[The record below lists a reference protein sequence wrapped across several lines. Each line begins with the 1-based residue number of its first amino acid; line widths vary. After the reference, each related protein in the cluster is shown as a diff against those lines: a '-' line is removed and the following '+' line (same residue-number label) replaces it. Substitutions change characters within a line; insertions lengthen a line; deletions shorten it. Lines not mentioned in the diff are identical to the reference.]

1 MWCSALRGIITLI
14 LSLLMAPLAAEA
26 QPSPKV
32 PRIGMLSGDALRPD
46 SRNRDAFLQG
56 LHALGYVEG
65 QTIVLEERRAEGKIE
80 RLPDL
85 AAELVR
91 LQVDIIVAGNAQAA
105 RAASQAMEHLPI
117 VVAGGDAVGA
127 GLITNLARPGGNI
140 TGLATNSAELGG
152 KWLALLK
159 EAMPALTRVAVL
171 SHLDPLFPGSAFQEI
186 QVAAPTLGVQL
197 QALRV
202 RDPGEIEDAFA
213 AMSREHAEALVVLP
227 SPVLSMHRARITE
240 LATRS
245 RLPTIWEWRAAV
257 ADGGLMAYGPDTA
270 SLWRRAATYVDKIL
284 KGATPGETA
293 RGAADEVRAGHQPQD
308 RQGAGPHHSPV
319 AAVPGGRGDPVSHG
333 AHWTAPQ

>member
-26 QPSPKV
+26 QPSPKI
-32 PRIGMLSGDALRPD
+32 PRIGVLSGNAFRPD

-65 QTIVLEERRAEGKIE
+65 QTIVLEERWAEGQLE

-91 LQVDIIVAGNAQAA
+91 LQVAIIVAGNATAA
-105 RAASQAMEHLPI
+105 RAASQAMERLPI
-117 VVAGGDAVGA
+117 VVAGGDVVGA

-159 EAMPALTRVAVL
+159 EAVPALARVAVL
-171 SHLDPLFPGSAFQEI
+171 SQWDTPLTGSAFQEI

-213 AMSREHAEALVVLP
+213 AMSREQAEALVVLP
-227 SPVLSMHRARITE
+227 GPVLSMHRARITE
-240 LATRS
+240 LATRN

-257 ADGGLMAYGPDTA
+257 ADGGLMAYGPDNA

-284 KGATPGETA
+284 KGAPPGTLPVERPMTLKLVINLKTA
-293 RGAADEVRAGHQPQD
+293 KVLGLTIPPTLLFQADEVIQ
-308 RQGAGPHHSPV
+308 
-319 AAVPGGRGDPVSHG
+319 
-333 AHWTAPQ
+333 

>member
-1 MWCSALRGIITLI
+1 MNRTFGALLITLA
-14 LSLLMAPLAAEA
+14 LSLLVTPLAAEA
-26 QPSPKV
+26 QPSPKI
-32 PRIGMLSGDALRPD
+32 PRIGVLSGDAFRPD
-46 SRNRDAFLQG
+46 SRSRTAFLQG

-65 QTIVLEERRAEGKIE
+65 QTIILEERWAEGKIE
-80 RLPDL
+80 RLSDL

-91 LQVDIIVAGNAQAA
+91 LQVDIIVAGNATAA
-105 RAASQAMEHLPI
+105 RAASQATERLPI
-117 VVAGGDAVGA
+117 VLAGGDAVGA

-159 EAMPALTRVAVL
+159 EAVPALTRVAVL
-171 SHLDPLFPGSAFQEI
+171 SHLDTPFTGSAFQEI

-227 SPVLSMHRARITE
+227 GPVLSMHRARINE
-240 LATRS
+240 LATRN

-257 ADGGLMAYGPDTA
+257 ADGGLMAYGPDNA

-284 KGATPGETA
+284 KGTTPGELPVERPMKFELVINLKTA
-293 RGAADEVRAGHQPQD
+293 KALGLTIPPALLFQADEVIR
-308 RQGAGPHHSPV
+308 
-319 AAVPGGRGDPVSHG
+319 
-333 AHWTAPQ
+333 